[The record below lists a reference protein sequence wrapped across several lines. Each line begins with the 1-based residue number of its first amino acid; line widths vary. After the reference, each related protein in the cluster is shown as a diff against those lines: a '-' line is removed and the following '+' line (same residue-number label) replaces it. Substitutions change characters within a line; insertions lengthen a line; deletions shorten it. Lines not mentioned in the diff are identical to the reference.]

1 MCENYILLEGVVP
14 INRVFL
20 IPSLFVLLFSISQ
33 IATAEDAAK
42 HEIEQALSKEA
53 NLDNGK
59 KVFETCSLCHSPEG
73 WGSTIG
79 RFPQI
84 AGQHKSVIIKQ
95 LADIRAGNRD
105 NPTMFPFTQ
114 ANILKDAQTIE
125 DVAAYISKLPMT
137 RSNGKGS
144 GLDLALGEQIFKKHC
159 TTCHGASG
167 EGDEEEFY
175 PRIQGQHYLYIFRQL
190 RWIKSGK
197 RRNADPK
204 MAKLIHNYSLRE
216 LSAVS
221 DYVSRLSPPDELL
234 AKPGWKNPDF
244 NPNLLNAQKVQRDL
258 QSVDQAKK

>member
-1 MCENYILLEGVVP
+1 ML

-20 IPSLFVLLFSISQ
+20 ISSLLILLFFLSQ
-33 IATAEDAAK
+33 IAIAEDVVK

-59 KVFETCSLCHSPEG
+59 KIFETCALCHSPEG
-73 WGSTIG
+73 WGSATG

-105 NPTMFPFTQ
+105 NPTMFPFTRSQ
-114 ANILKDAQTIE
+114 ILKDSQAIE

-137 RSNGKGS
+137 YSNGKGP
-144 GLDLALGEQIFKKHC
+144 GLDLALGEKIFKEHC
-159 TTCHGASG
+159 TTCHGTLG
-167 EGDEEEFY
+167 EGDKENFY
-175 PRIQGQHYLYIFRQL
+175 PRIQGQHYLYVYRQM
-190 RWIKSGK
+190 RWIKLGK

-204 MAKLIHNYSLRE
+204 MAKLIHNYTLRE

-221 DYVSRLSPPDELL
+221 DYVSRLSPPKELL

-244 NPNLLNAQKVQRDL
+244 NQNFLNAQKIQRDL
-258 QSVDQAKK
+258 QFINQTK